1 MRCYNR
7 YNHAY
12 NNDEGSAQHTGYNVN
27 VEPAW
32 YLDTGAT
39 DHITSDL
46 DRLAVREVYNG
57 NERIHVSNGT
67 GLHISHVGH
76 GTLDTTAKSLALR
89 NILHVPKIT
98 KNLLSAHKL
107 ARDNSVFLE
116 IHPYH
121 LIVKDLASRR
131 RVLQGKF
138 DRSGLY
144 PVIPSGINTGTCAM
158 FLASLATTSKEQ
170 WHRRLG
176 HPSLQIVNSIL
187 RLNNLP
193 FCNNS
198 VHVHVCNACQMAKS
212 HQLPFPISNHVSIAP
227 LELIY
232 TDVWGPAIPSVGGF
246 KYYVSF
252 IDDFTK
258 FTWTYFL
265 HAKSDVE
272 HTFLRFKKHVELPL
286 I

>member
-1 MRCYNR
+1 MRCYNHT
-7 YNHAY
+7 YND
-12 NNDEGSAQHTGYNVN
+12 NEGAAQHSGYNVN
-27 VEPAW
+27 IDPAW

-46 DRLAVREVYNG
+46 DRLAAREVYNG
-57 NERIHVSNGT
+57 NERVHIGNGA

-76 GTLDTTAKSLALR
+76 GTLDTTAKPLDLC

-107 ARDNSVFLE
+107 ARDNSVFIE

-121 LIVKDLASRR
+121 FIVKDLASRR
-131 RVLQGKF
+131 RVLQGKC
-138 DRSGLY
+138 DCSGLY
-144 PVIPSGINTGTCAM
+144 PVSPSGINGAM
-158 FLASLATTSKEQ
+158 FSASSATTSKEQ

-187 RLNNLP
+187 RLNNLL

-212 HQLPFPISNHVSIAP
+212 HQIPFPI
-227 LELIY
+227 
-232 TDVWGPAIPSVGGF
+232 
-246 KYYVSF
+246 
-252 IDDFTK
+252 
-258 FTWTYFL
+258 
-265 HAKSDVE
+265 
-272 HTFLRFKKHVELPL
+272 
-286 I
+286 